1 MNFVKVPAVKPE
13 EETRGIDMPAEVADL
28 TVFAR
33 DYPEARLVLEV
44 KPALSTPSSEEA
56 AIQEVARAMWGANCH
71 YGLVM
76 TPTKTYVLRDDF
88 STTGPEAIRVT
99 DVFPTARLL
108 SRVSR
113 PDGEPISS
121 RELELLAREWL
132 QRLTT
137 SYQAALPDDPDVI
150 RAFFPD
156 LVGAVAEGR
165 VVAEA
170 AA

>member
-1 MNFVKVPAVKPE
+1 
-13 EETRGIDMPAEVADL
+13 MPTERTDL
-28 TVFAR
+28 TVFAK

-44 KPALSTPSSEEA
+44 KPVVSTPPEQDA
-56 AIQEVARAMWGANCH
+56 AVRQVARYMWGANCH

-88 STTGPEAIRVT
+88 STAGPEAMRVT
-99 DVFPTARLL
+99 DVLPTATLL
-108 SRVSR
+108 SRLTPS
-113 PDGEPISS
+113 GKGLLSAQ
-121 RELELLAREWL
+121 ELELLAHDWL

-137 SYQAALPDDPDVI
+137 SYQAALPDDPGVM

-156 LVGAVAEGR
+156 LIGAVAEGR